1 MQKLKMYIRLLR
13 IDHYIKN
20 GFIFLPLF
28 FGLEITNLHLL
39 LRTFVA
45 FLIFCAATSAIYIFN
60 DLHDIPEDRRHPDK
74 KDRPL
79 ASGVID
85 KFPAVIIMLILC
97 IAGGTASFV
106 LDGSFGMLTGFY
118 ILLNVGYTIRLK
130 HIPIVDVF
138 VIAAGFVVRV
148 SIGGVVTDIT
158 LSGWITLLTFL
169 LAMFLGFSKRR
180 SEVAL
185 YLKEGQITRKV
196 VDGYNLDFLNSAI
209 LVSGVISIVCYIMY
223 TMSYSVIQRAGT
235 DKLYYTAFFVLFGV
249 MRYLQVIFVDRDGA
263 CPTKVVWRDRFIQGS
278 ILGWLATLFI
288 LLYI

>member
-45 FLIFCAATSAIYIFN
+45 FLIFCAVTSSIYIFN

-79 ASGVID
+79 ASGAID
-85 KFPAVIIMLILC
+85 KFPAVTIMLILC
-97 IAGGTASFV
+97 IAGGVTSFV
-106 LDGSFGMLTGFY
+106 LDSSFGMLTAFY
-118 ILLNVGYTIRLK
+118 ILLNVAYTIRLK

-249 MRYLQVIFVDRDGA
+249 MRYLQVIFVDREGA

-278 ILGWLATLFI
+278 ILGWFATLFI

>member
-1 MQKLKMYIRLLR
+1 
-13 IDHYIKN
+13 
-20 GFIFLPLF
+20 LF

-79 ASGVID
+79 ASGAID